1 MLLPPKLQAARL
13 RLLTEHPYLASALY
27 SLVPVERPGLGT
39 LAVDKWWRLYY
50 DPDAVATWDVIHLA
64 GVLYHEITHLLRA
77 HHERFEHADR
87 ETANVSADIEIN
99 DDIRAEGVQLPDG
112 ALYPETFGFPDGLL
126 AEEYY
131 SLFQQQQGQQSTAQ
145 QQQQGQQGS
154 NGAAARG
161 DGGQGDKRQQGK
173 DAADQGAAAS
183 DGQGGQQQGQDVA
196 QGGGSD
202 GQQQD
207 AAAAGGGQGGQQQE
221 AAAQAGGEQSQDGS
235 GAGKP
240 APGCGRCGSCAHGHR
255 EAWELGAPEESGV
268 PGISATEAEIIRRQV
283 AQEIV
288 RIAQQARERG
298 TVPAHWRRWA
308 EEKLRPKVDW
318 RRQLRAA
325 VRAAL
330 ATVSGA
336 ADYSYRKLPR
346 RRLPGI
352 VTPGLVQPVPEVAVV
367 VDTSGSMSDD
377 LLARALAEVQGVLRA
392 TGVHGATVLTV
403 DAAIHTVQRVF
414 DARQVRPVG
423 GGGTNMR
430 VGIDAALKLRPRP
443 HVVVVL
449 TDGYTPWGDVPVRGV
464 KVVAGI
470 VGGGN
475 TNVPDWVTVVHVR
488 ET

>member
-1 MLLPPKLQAARL
+1 MLFPEKLQAARL
-13 RLLTEHPYLASALY
+13 RLLTERPYLASALY
-27 SLVPVERPGLGT
+27 SLVPVERRGLGT
-39 LAVDKWWRLYY
+39 LAVDKWWRLYF
-50 DPDAVATWDVIHLA
+50 DPEAVATWDVRELA
-64 GVLYHEITHLLRA
+64 GVLYHEVTHLLRA

-87 ETANVSADIEIN
+87 ETANVAADIEIN
-99 DDIRAEGVQLPDG
+99 DDIRAEGVRLPEG
-112 ALYPETFGFPDGLL
+112 ALYPETFGFPEGLL

-131 SLFQQQQGQQSTAQ
+131 SLFQQQQGQQSAAQQ
-145 QQQQGQQGS
+145 QQQQGQQGGS
-154 NGAAARG
+154 AAAQG
-161 DGGQGDKRQQGK
+161 GGGQGNGQRKQN
-173 DAADQGAAAS
+173 AAAQGGGS
-183 DGQGGQQQGQDVA
+183 TDGQQNSGATA

-202 GQQQD
+202 GQQGRQQGSDTAAQGGNGADGQQQD
-207 AAAAGGGQGGQQQE
+207 AAAQGKGAG
-221 AAAQAGGEQSQDGS
+221 ADV
-235 GAGKP
+235 GKP
-240 APGCGRCGSCAHGHR
+240 APACGRCGSCAHGHR
-255 EAWELGAPEESGV
+255 EAWEHGSPEESGV
-268 PGISATEAEIIRRQV
+268 PGVSATEAEIIRRQV

-288 RIAQQARERG
+288 RIAQQSKERG
-298 TVPAHWRRWA
+298 TIPQHWHRWA
-308 EEKLRPKVDW
+308 EERLRPKVDW

-346 RRLPGI
+346 RRLPNI

-403 DAAIHTVQRVF
+403 DAAVHTVQRVF

-423 GGGTNMR
+423 GGGTDMR

-470 VGGGN
+470 LGN
-475 TNVPDWVTVVHVR
+475 PNAEVPDWVSVVVHV
-488 ET
+488 EE